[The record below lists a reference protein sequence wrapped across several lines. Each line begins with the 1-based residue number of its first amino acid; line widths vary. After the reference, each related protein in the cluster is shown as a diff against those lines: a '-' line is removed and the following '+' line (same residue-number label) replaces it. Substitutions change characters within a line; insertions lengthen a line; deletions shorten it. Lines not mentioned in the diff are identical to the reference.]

1 MRRRWLAYNNPGGY
15 HRFRFA
21 HQGGRGRG
29 AEHGASVTNST
40 EGTMI
45 ELPNSNA
52 FFSRSWPVQVTGG
65 ECHPWDYQAGAVL
78 AVKSM
83 IIYGLKDN
91 WVEDPVS

>member
-1 MRRRWLAYNNPGGY
+1 
-15 HRFRFA
+15 
-21 HQGGRGRG
+21 
-29 AEHGASVTNST
+29 
-40 EGTMI
+40 MI